1 MFCLFDFIQVCDLVA
16 LVDTLAWRFG
26 EDFRVVGL
34 SFVIMLISRKLGN

>member
-16 LVDTLAWRFG
+16 LVDTLVWRFG

-34 SFVIMLISRKLGN
+34 SFVIMLISKKLGN